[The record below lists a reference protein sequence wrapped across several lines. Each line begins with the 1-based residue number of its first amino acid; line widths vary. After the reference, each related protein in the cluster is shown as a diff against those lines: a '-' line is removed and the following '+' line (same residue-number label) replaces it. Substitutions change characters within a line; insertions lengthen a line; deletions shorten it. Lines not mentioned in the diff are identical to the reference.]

1 MQFMTTQ
8 IDNNVPIP
16 TDEAPAAETAPETK
30 SETKSE
36 APKKKHR
43 ARRAKTTAVN
53 PAASLL
59 AALKFVAVAQKKA
72 GTVQQQFGMISG
84 NWAAASNG
92 VLTIATK
99 VEEDLTACPHTYQ
112 LIDALSKVG
121 EDLSITQLSPTSLA
135 VVSGAF
141 RALIPCAGF
150 ADVGITGPDERC
162 AVIDDRIKAAFEA
175 VLPLATDGAQHAH
188 LAAVLLQSGSAVATN
203 GHVLAEYW
211 HGIDLPPMLIPKA
224 SAVAILK
231 AGKALTGFGYSGSS
245 ATFWFED
252 DSFIKTQL
260 FAEQFPN
267 YQPLFNCKGLN
278 PWPVPDEFYKAVRSI
293 ESFSRSGVVYFE
305 NGMLASNEQETE
317 ASTYKIEGLPEG
329 MGFNAK
335 YLLMV
340 KSSFKNVHFD
350 EDTNK
355 AYFFGENVRGVLSG
369 IDRNSATPHNAEAS
383 SEEDDNFPPF

>member
-1 MQFMTTQ
+1 MTTQ

-16 TDEAPAAETAPETK
+16 TDEAPAVESKPEAK
-30 SETKSE
+30 PE

-43 ARRAKTTAVN
+43 ARRTKTTAVN

-72 GTVQQQFGMISG
+72 GTVQQQFGVISG

-92 VLTIATK
+92 VLTVATK
-99 VEEDLTACPHTYQ
+99 VEEDLSACPHTYQ

-141 RALIPCAGF
+141 RALIPCVGF
-150 ADVGITGPDERC
+150 GDVGITGPDERC
-162 AVIDDRIKAAFEA
+162 AVIDDRIKSALEC

-231 AGKALTGFGYSGSS
+231 AGKALTGFGYSGPS

-278 PWPVPDEFYKAVRSI
+278 PWPVPEEFYKAVRSI
-293 ESFSRSGVVYFE
+293 ESFSRSGIVYFE
-305 NGMLASNEQETE
+305 NGVLASNEQETE

-340 KSSFKNVHFD
+340 ESSFKNVHFD
-350 EDTNK
+350 EQSNK
-355 AYFFGENVRGVLSG
+355 AFFFGENVRGVLMG
-369 IDRNSATPHNAEAS
+369 IERNSATPYNPEAN
-383 SEEDDNFPPF
+383 EFEDDIPF

>member
-1 MQFMTTQ
+1 MTTQ
-8 IDNNVPIP
+8 IDNNVPLP
-16 TDEAPAAETAPETK
+16 TSEAPAATPEAAK
-30 SETKSE
+30 
-36 APKKKHR
+36 PKPKHR
-43 ARRAKTTAVN
+43 ARRPKATAN

-92 VLTIATK
+92 VLTVATK

-121 EDLSITQLSPTSLA
+121 EDLSITQLSPNALA

-141 RALIPCAGF
+141 KALVPCVAFGDF
-150 ADVGITGPDERC
+150 EITGPDERC

-188 LAAVLLQSGSAVATN
+188 LAAVMLQSGSAVATN
-203 GHVLAEYW
+203 GHVLVEYW
-211 HGIDLPPMLIPKA
+211 HGIDLPPGMLVPKA
-224 SAVAILK
+224 SAVAIAK
-231 AGKALTGFGYSGSS
+231 AGKALTGFGYSGAS

-260 FAEQFPN
+260 FGEQYPN
-267 YQPLFNCKGLN
+267 YGIIFNCEGLN
-278 PWPVPDEFYKAVRSI
+278 PWPVPEEFYKAVRSI
-293 ESFSRSGVVYFE
+293 ESFSRSGIVYFE
-305 NGMLASNEQETE
+305 DGMLASNEQETE

-340 KSSFKNVHFD
+340 EPSFKNVHFD
-350 EDTNK
+350 EDSNK

>member
-1 MQFMTTQ
+1 MTTQ

-16 TDEAPAAETAPETK
+16 ADEAPAVEEKAEAKP
-30 SETKSE
+30 E

-59 AALKFVAVAQKKA
+59 AALKFIAVAQKKA
-72 GTVQQQFGMISG
+72 GTVQQQFGVISG

-92 VLTIATK
+92 VLTVATK
-99 VEEDLTACPHTYQ
+99 VEEDLSACPHTYQ

-121 EDLSITQLSPTSLA
+121 EELAITQLSPTSLA

-141 RALIPCAGF
+141 RALIPCVGF
-150 ADVGITGPDERC
+150 GDVGITGPDERC
-162 AVIDDRIKAAFEA
+162 AVIDDRVKAAFEA

-231 AGKALTGFGYSGSS
+231 AGKALAGFGYSGPS

-267 YQPLFNCKGLN
+267 YQPLFNCEGLN

-335 YLLMV
+335 YLLTV
-340 KSSFKNVHFD
+340 ESSFKNVHFD
-350 EDTNK
+350 EQSNK
-355 AYFFGENVRGVLSG
+355 AFFFGENVRGVLMG
-369 IDRNSATPHNAEAS
+369 IDRNSATPHNAEGS
-383 SEEDDNFPPF
+383 TEFEDDIPF

>member
-1 MQFMTTQ
+1 MTTQ
-8 IDNNVPIP
+8 IDNDIPIP
-16 TDEAPAAETAPETK
+16 TDEAPAVEAKP
-30 SETKSE
+30 E

-43 ARRAKTTAVN
+43 ARRAKTTAN

-59 AALKFVAVAQKKA
+59 AALKFVAVAQKKT

-92 VLTIATK
+92 VLTVATK
-99 VEEDLTACPHTYQ
+99 VEEDLSACPHTYQ

-141 RALIPCAGF
+141 RALIPCVGF
-150 ADVGITGPDERC
+150 GDVGITDPDERC
-162 AVIDDRIKAAFEA
+162 AVIDDRVKTAFEA
-175 VLPLATDGAQHAH
+175 VMPLATDGAQHAH

-224 SAVAILK
+224 SAVAIVK
-231 AGKALTGFGYSGSS
+231 AGKALTGFGYSGPS
-245 ATFWFED
+245 ATFWSED

-267 YQPLFNCKGLN
+267 YQPLFECEGLN
-278 PWPVPDEFYKAVRSI
+278 PWPVPEEFYKAVRSI

-340 KSSFKNVHFD
+340 ESSFKNVHFD
-350 EDTNK
+350 ELSNK
-355 AYFFGENVRGVLSG
+355 AFFFGENVRGVLMG
-369 IDRNSATPHNAEAS
+369 IDRNSATPYNAETT
-383 SEEDDNFPPF
+383 EFEDDIPF

>member
-1 MQFMTTQ
+1 MTTQ

-16 TDEAPAAETAPETK
+16 ADEAPAIEEKAEAKP
-30 SETKSE
+30 E

-72 GTVQQQFGMISG
+72 GTVQQQFGVISG

-92 VLTIATK
+92 VLTVATK
-99 VEEDLTACPHTYQ
+99 VEEDLSACPHTYQ

-121 EDLSITQLSPTSLA
+121 EELAITQLSPTSLA

-141 RALIPCAGF
+141 RALIPCVGF
-150 ADVGITGPDERC
+150 GDVGITGPDERC

-231 AGKALTGFGYSGSS
+231 AGKALTGFGYSGPS

-267 YQPLFNCKGLN
+267 YQPLFNCEGLN

-335 YLLMV
+335 LLLAV
-340 KSSFKNVHFD
+340 EHGFKNVHFD
-350 EDTNK
+350 AEKNK
-355 AYFFGENVRGVLSG
+355 AYFFGENLRGVLMG
-369 IDRNSATPHNAEAS
+369 IDRRSETAYNAE
-383 SEEDDNFPPF
+383 DDQNDDIPF

>member
-1 MQFMTTQ
+1 MTTQ
-8 IDNNVPIP
+8 IDNNVPLP
-16 TDEAPAAETAPETK
+16 TAEAPAASPEATK
-30 SETKSE
+30 AK
-36 APKKKHR
+36 PKHR
-43 ARRAKTTAVN
+43 ARRPKATAN

-92 VLTIATK
+92 VLTVATK
-99 VEEDLTACPHTYQ
+99 IEEDLTACPHTYQ

-121 EDLSITQLSPTSLA
+121 EDLSITQLSPTALA

-141 RALIPCAGF
+141 KALVPCVAFGDF
-150 ADVGITGPDERC
+150 EITGPDERC

-203 GHVLAEYW
+203 GHVLVEYW
-211 HGIDLPPMLIPKA
+211 HGIDLPPGMLVPKA
-224 SAVAILK
+224 SAVAIAK
-231 AGKALTGFGYSGSS
+231 AGKALTGFGYSGAS

-260 FAEQFPN
+260 FGEQYPN
-267 YQPLFNCKGLN
+267 YQIIFNCEGLN
-278 PWPVPDEFYKAVRSI
+278 PWPVPEEFYKAVRSI
-293 ESFSRSGVVYFE
+293 ESFSRSGIVYFE
-305 NGMLASNEQETE
+305 DGMLASNEQETE

-329 MGFNAK
+329 MDFNAK

-340 KSSFKNVHFD
+340 EPSFKNVHFD
-350 EDTNK
+350 EDSNK